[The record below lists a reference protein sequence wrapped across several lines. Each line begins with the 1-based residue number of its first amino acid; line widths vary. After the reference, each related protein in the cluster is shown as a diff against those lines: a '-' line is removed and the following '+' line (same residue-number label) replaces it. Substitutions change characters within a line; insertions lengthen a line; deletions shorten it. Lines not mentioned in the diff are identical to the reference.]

1 MYPKKSFVVCSKVPL
16 NLTLNRHLQLLATS
30 WKILAQ
36 IIKMVAAVQWVI
48 LKQWSRYELCV
59 SAKHHQGSLM
69 PCSCFIIIGIML
81 YF

>member
-59 SAKHHQGSLM
+59 SQPNTTRAPLCHAAASL
-69 PCSCFIIIGIML
+69 L
-81 YF
+81 